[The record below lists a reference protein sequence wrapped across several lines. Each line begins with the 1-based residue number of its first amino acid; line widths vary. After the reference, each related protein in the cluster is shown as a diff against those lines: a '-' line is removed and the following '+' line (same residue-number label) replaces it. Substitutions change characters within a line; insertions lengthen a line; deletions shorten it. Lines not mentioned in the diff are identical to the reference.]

1 MEIVYPRACGVDVHK
16 SFIVAVICISESVK
30 PRYIKKRFST
40 FNNQLIQFRQ
50 WLIDNNCQNVCMES
64 TGKYYVPVYNA
75 LEDHI
80 SNVVVA
86 NPKWVKAIKGEKD
99 DNKDAKWI
107 ADLFKFGIVRSSYIP
122 EKNIRILR
130 EFTRYQFKLVNIRSS
145 EKNRFQNAL
154 TVGNC
159 KIDLV
164 FSDVFGKSASS
175 IVDTIL
181 SDEPYTSE
189 DILSKVHGRC
199 KSSDE
204 DILSAVEG
212 TDLNHY
218 QKSRIR
224 IVQKH
229 MEYVDSLLDEIQHH
243 INIMVS
249 AYENYIQLLMTIPGV
264 SRKSAI
270 IIISELGID
279 VSQWSSHRK
288 LAAWAG
294 LAPGCNESA
303 GKKKSVKISKAG
315 VYIKPCLVQ
324 VAHAA
329 VKDKN
334 CDYYADKFSR
344 ISKRRGKKRA
354 IIAIARKILVA
365 IYHILKT
372 GEVFNPSDMADVET
386 TKQQRIEYIK
396 NNLRNAFNQLSRTGL
411 SDEEIL
417 QFIIKKSSNSPQTEQ
432 PSIWGK
438 GLYALFQVKHYFPFL
453 FFIQIKPQHNIH
465 KDTHL
470 QNPVH

>member
-354 IIAIARKILVA
+354 IIAIARKILVV

-417 QFIIKKSSNSPQTEQ
+417 QFIIKKSSNSPQTE
-432 PSIWGK
+432 
-438 GLYALFQVKHYFPFL
+438 
-453 FFIQIKPQHNIH
+453 
-465 KDTHL
+465 
-470 QNPVH
+470 

>member
-16 SFIVAVICISESVK
+16 SFIVAMICISESIK
-30 PRYIKKRFST
+30 PKYIKKRFST
-40 FNNQLIQFRQ
+40 FNNQLIQFRE
-50 WLIDNNCQNVCMES
+50 WLIENNCQNVCMES
-64 TGKYYVPVYNA
+64 TGKYYIPVYNA
-75 LEDHI
+75 LESHI

-122 EKNIRILR
+122 EKDIRILR
-130 EFTRYQFKLVNIRSS
+130 EFTRYQYKLVNIRSS

-189 DILSKVHGRC
+189 DILSKVHLGC
-199 KSSDE
+199 KASSQ

-212 TDLNHY
+212 TDLNHD
-218 QKSRIR
+218 QKARIK

-229 MEYVDSLLDEIQHH
+229 MDYLDSLLDEVQQH
-243 INIMVS
+243 IDLMVKS
-249 AYENYIQLLMTIPGV
+249 YENYIQLLMTIPGV

-279 VSQWSSHRK
+279 VSQWSSARK

-315 VYIKPCLVQ
+315 IYLKPCLVQ

-329 VKDKN
+329 IKDKE
-334 CDYYADKFSR
+334 CSYYAEKFSR

-386 TKQQRIEYIK
+386 TKEQRVAYIT
-396 NNLRNAFNQLSRTGL
+396 NNFRNAFNQLSRTGL
-411 SDEEIL
+411 SEEEIL
-417 QFIIKKSSNSPQTEQ
+417 NIIIKKSGNSPQTE
-432 PSIWGK
+432 
-438 GLYALFQVKHYFPFL
+438 
-453 FFIQIKPQHNIH
+453 
-465 KDTHL
+465 
-470 QNPVH
+470 

>member
-16 SFIVAVICISESVK
+16 SFIIAVICISESVK

-417 QFIIKKSSNSPQTEQ
+417 QFIIKKSSNSPQTE
-432 PSIWGK
+432 
-438 GLYALFQVKHYFPFL
+438 
-453 FFIQIKPQHNIH
+453 
-465 KDTHL
+465 
-470 QNPVH
+470 

>member
-1 MEIVYPRACGVDVHK
+1 MEIVYPGACGVDVHK

-30 PRYIKKRFST
+30 PKYIKKRFST
-40 FNNQLIQFRQ
+40 FNNQLIQFRE
-50 WLIDNNCQNVCMES
+50 WLIENNCHNVCMES
-64 TGKYYVPVYNA
+64 TGKYYIPVYNA
-75 LEDHI
+75 LAGHI

-122 EKNIRILR
+122 EKDIRILR

-189 DILSKVHGRC
+189 DILSKVHGKC
-199 KSSDE
+199 KSSYE
-204 DILSAVEG
+204 DILSAVDG
-212 TDLNHY
+212 IDLNHY
-218 QKSRIR
+218 QKARIR

-229 MEYVDSLLDEIQHH
+229 MEHLDSLLAEVQHH
-243 INIMVS
+243 IDLMVS
-249 AYENYIQLLMTIPGV
+249 RYENYIQLLCTIPGV
-264 SRKSAI
+264 DRKSAI

-279 VSQWSSHRK
+279 MSQWSSHRK

-303 GKKKSVKISKAG
+303 
-315 VYIKPCLVQ
+315 
-324 VAHAA
+324 
-329 VKDKN
+329 
-334 CDYYADKFSR
+334 
-344 ISKRRGKKRA
+344 
-354 IIAIARKILVA
+354 RKILVA

-372 GEVFNPSDMADVET
+372 GEVFNPSDMVDVET
-386 TKQQRIEYIK
+386 TKEQRIAYIK
-396 NNLRNAFNQLSRTGL
+396 NNLRNAFNQISRTGL
-411 SDEEIL
+411 TEEEIL
-417 QFIIKKSSNSPQTEQ
+417 QIIIKKSNNSPQTEQ
-432 PSIWGK
+432 PPIWGE
-438 GLYALFQVKHYFPFL
+438 GSVYT
-453 FFIQIKPQHNIH
+453 FFR
-465 KDTHL
+465 
-470 QNPVH
+470 

>member
-16 SFIVAVICISESVK
+16 SFIIAVICISESVK

-372 GEVFNPSDMADVET
+372 GEVFNPSDMAAVET

-417 QFIIKKSSNSPQTEQ
+417 QFIIKKSSNSPQTE
-432 PSIWGK
+432 
-438 GLYALFQVKHYFPFL
+438 
-453 FFIQIKPQHNIH
+453 
-465 KDTHL
+465 
-470 QNPVH
+470 

>member
-16 SFIVAVICISESVK
+16 SFIVAVICISESIN

-40 FNNQLIQFRQ
+40 FNNQLIQFRD
-50 WLIDNNCQNVCMES
+50 WLIENNCHNVCMES
-64 TGKYYVPVYNA
+64 TGKYYIPVYNA
-75 LEDHI
+75 LEGHI
-80 SNVVVA
+80 PNVVVA

-122 EKNIRILR
+122 EKDIRILR
-130 EFTRYQFKLVNIRSS
+130 EFTRYQYKLVNIRSS

-159 KIDLV
+159 KLDLV
-164 FSDVFGKSASS
+164 FTDVFGKSASS

-189 DILSKVHGRC
+189 DILS
-199 KSSDE
+199 
-204 DILSAVEG
+204 AVEG
-212 TDLNHY
+212 TNLNQY
-218 QKSRIR
+218 QKARIK

-229 MEYVDSLLDEIQHH
+229 MEYVDSLLDEVQHH
-243 INIMVS
+243 IDMMVES
-249 AYENYIQLLMTIPGV
+249 YENYIQLLMTIPGV
-264 SRKSAI
+264 NRKSAI

-279 VSQWSSHRK
+279 VSQWSSARK

-294 LAPGCNESA
+294 LAPGHNESA

-315 VYIKPCLVQ
+315 IYLKPCLVQ

-329 VKDKN
+329 VKDKT
-334 CDYYADKFSR
+334 CSYYAEKFGR

-386 TKQQRIEYIK
+386 TKEQRIAYIT
-396 NNLRNAFNQLSRTGL
+396 NNFRNAFNQLSRTGL
-411 SDEEIL
+411 SEEEIL
-417 QFIIKKSSNSPQTEQ
+417 SIIIKKSNNSPQTE
-432 PSIWGK
+432 
-438 GLYALFQVKHYFPFL
+438 
-453 FFIQIKPQHNIH
+453 
-465 KDTHL
+465 
-470 QNPVH
+470 

>member
-204 DILSAVEG
+204 DIISAVEG

-218 QKSRIR
+218 LKSRIR

-453 FFIQIKPQHNIH
+453 FFIQIIILLFNQ
-465 KDTHL
+465 L
-470 QNPVH
+470 

>member
-334 CDYYADKFSR
+334 CDYYADKFSK

-354 IIAIARKILVA
+354 IIAIARKILVV

-417 QFIIKKSSNSPQTEQ
+417 QFIIKKSSNSPQTE
-432 PSIWGK
+432 
-438 GLYALFQVKHYFPFL
+438 
-453 FFIQIKPQHNIH
+453 
-465 KDTHL
+465 
-470 QNPVH
+470 

>member
-453 FFIQIKPQHNIH
+453 FFIQII
-465 KDTHL
+465 TYCFSIL
-470 QNPVH
+470 

>member
-16 SFIVAVICISESVK
+16 SFIVAVICISESIK

-40 FNNQLIQFRQ
+40 FNNQLIQFRD
-50 WLIDNNCQNVCMES
+50 WLIENNCHNVCMES
-64 TGKYYVPVYNA
+64 TGKYYIPVYNA
-75 LEDHI
+75 LEGHI
-80 SNVVVA
+80 PNVVVA

-107 ADLFKFGIVRSSYIP
+107 AVLFKFGIVRSSYIP
-122 EKNIRILR
+122 EKDIRILR
-130 EFTRYQFKLVNIRSS
+130 EFTRYQYKLVNIRSS

-159 KIDLV
+159 KLDLV
-164 FSDVFGKSASS
+164 FTDVFGKSASS

-199 KSSDE
+199 KASSD
-204 DILSAVEG
+204 DILSSVEG
-212 TDLNHY
+212 TNLNQY
-218 QKSRIR
+218 QKARIK

-229 MEYVDSLLDEIQHH
+229 MEYVDSLLDEVQHH
-243 INIMVS
+243 IDMMVES
-249 AYENYIQLLMTIPGV
+249 YENYIQLLMTIPGV
-264 SRKSAI
+264 NRKSAI

-279 VSQWSSHRK
+279 VSQWSSAHK

-294 LAPGCNESA
+294 LAPGHNESA

-315 VYIKPCLVQ
+315 IYLKPCLVQ

-329 VKDKN
+329 VKDKT
-334 CDYYADKFSR
+334 CSYYAEKFGR

-386 TKQQRIEYIK
+386 TKEQRIAYIT
-396 NNLRNAFNQLSRTGL
+396 NNFRNAFNQLSRTGL
-411 SDEEIL
+411 SEEEIL
-417 QFIIKKSSNSPQTEQ
+417 SIIIKKSNNSPQTE
-432 PSIWGK
+432 
-438 GLYALFQVKHYFPFL
+438 
-453 FFIQIKPQHNIH
+453 
-465 KDTHL
+465 
-470 QNPVH
+470 

>member
-1 MEIVYPRACGVDVHK
+1 MEIIYPRACGVDVHK
-16 SFIVAVICISESVK
+16 SFIVAVICISESIK
-30 PRYIKKRFST
+30 PTYIKKRFST
-40 FNNQLIQFRQ
+40 FNNQLIQFRD
-50 WLIDNNCQNVCMES
+50 WLIENNCQNVCMES
-64 TGKYYVPVYNA
+64 TGKYYIPVYNA
-75 LEDHI
+75 LEGHI
-80 SNVVVA
+80 PNVVVA

-122 EKNIRILR
+122 DKDIRILR
-130 EFTRYQFKLVNIRSS
+130 EFTRYQYKLVNIRSS

-159 KIDLV
+159 KLDLV
-164 FSDVFGKSASS
+164 FTDVFGKSASS

-189 DILSKVHGRC
+189 DILSKVHGKC
-199 KSSDE
+199 KSSTE

-212 TDLNHY
+212 TDLNHF
-218 QKSRIR
+218 QKERIK

-229 MEYVDSLLDEIQHH
+229 MKQLDSLLDEVQHH
-243 INIMVS
+243 IDMMVL
-249 AYENYIQLLMTIPGV
+249 AYEDYIQLLMTIPGV

-279 VSQWSSHRK
+279 VSQWSSARK

-294 LAPGCNESA
+294 LAPGRNESA

-315 VYIKPCLVQ
+315 IYLKPCLVQ
-324 VAHAA
+324 VEHAA
-329 VKDKN
+329 VKDKS
-334 CDYYADKFSR
+334 CSYYAEKFGR

-386 TKQQRIEYIK
+386 TKEDRIAYIT
-396 NNLRNAFNQLSRTGL
+396 NNFRNAFNQLSRTGL
-411 SDEEIL
+411 SEEEIL
-417 QFIIKKSSNSPQTEQ
+417 SIIIKKSDNSPQTE
-432 PSIWGK
+432 
-438 GLYALFQVKHYFPFL
+438 
-453 FFIQIKPQHNIH
+453 
-465 KDTHL
+465 
-470 QNPVH
+470 